1 MISAFASG
9 TWRNVT
15 TCACLF
21 GVTYRPRG
29 LNKFLDS
36 SNCFA
41 RLPKNT
47 LPVSIISI
55 HSFMLSFLLFLFK
68 ITRQR
73 GSNFWEWIY
82 FRQGLASEGS
92 LSICC
97 CCCFCLF
104 HVPFSQLFQTPNVK
118 QYPTMMEGFASCI
131 RYAIRCPMEAMVAVR
146 N

>member
-1 MISAFASG
+1 MWFLPLPQEREGMWPLALAYLASLIDHVG
-9 TWRNVT
+9 T
-15 TCACLF
+15 
-21 GVTYRPRG
+21 
-29 LNKFLDS
+29 FLDS

>member
-1 MISAFASG
+1 MWFLPLPQEREGMWPLALAYLASLIDHVG
-9 TWRNVT
+9 T
-15 TCACLF
+15 
-21 GVTYRPRG
+21 
-29 LNKFLDS
+29 FLDS
-36 SNCFA
+36 SNCLA

-55 HSFMLSFLLFLFK
+55 RSFMLSFLLFLFK

-82 FRQGLASEGS
+82 FLLGLASEGS

-118 QYPTMMEGFASCI
+118 QYPTMMEGFPSCI